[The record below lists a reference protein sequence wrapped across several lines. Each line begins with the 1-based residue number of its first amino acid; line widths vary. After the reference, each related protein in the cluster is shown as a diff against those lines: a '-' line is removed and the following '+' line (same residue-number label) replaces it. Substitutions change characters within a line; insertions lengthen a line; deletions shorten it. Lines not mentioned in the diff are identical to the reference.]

1 MKTMM
6 KNSLI
11 VFALEDESQNR
22 FDDYNCLY
30 AGVGKINAAYSLMRY
45 LSRNGSPDLIIN
57 LGTAGSSAH
66 ATGSIVHCTR
76 FIQRD
81 IDATAL
87 SFKRFETPFP
97 NTPIILE
104 PEGPETTF
112 PKGTCGTGDCFKTA
126 LKEHAYD
133 VMDMEAY
140 AVAFIAYTQRVPFL
154 CLKFISDGA
163 DEGAALE
170 WRQALE
176 TGSRLLLQATE
187 SLAAE
192 R

>member
-1 MKTMM
+1 MT

-30 AGVGKINAAYSLMRY
+30 TGSGKINAAYSLMNY
-45 LSRNGSPDLIIN
+45 LSRNGTPHLIIN

-66 ATGSIVHCTR
+66 ATRSIVHCTR

-81 IDATAL
+81 MDATRL
-87 SFKRFETPFP
+87 GFKRFETPFS

-104 PEGPETTF
+104 PEGPETAF
-112 PKGTCGTGDCFKTA
+112 PKGTCGTGDCFETA
-126 LKEHAYD
+126 LKEDAYD
-133 VMDMEAY
+133 VVDMEAF
-140 AVAFIAYTQRVPFL
+140 AIAFIAHTRRIPIL

-163 DEGAALE
+163 DGGAALE
-170 WRQALE
+170 WSQALE
-176 TGSRLLLQATE
+176 TGSISLLEAIK
-187 SLAAE
+187 SIAVKG
-192 R
+192 